1 MPKRTATLPLTLA
14 PHEPGA
20 ALHRWLYDALRAAI
34 LAGDLAPG
42 ARLPGTRDLAE
53 QYQLSRGTALSAFE
67 QLKSEGYLEGSVGSG
82 TYVRRVLPDALL
94 KVGSPR
100 HAPSAPRRASRARRV
115 SGWSERMLPFP
126 NTDPRPTRAFRGN
139 IPALDL
145 FPTALWTKLST
156 RRLRKSSYMQL
167 EGCGPMGYPPL
178 REAVAEYLGTSRGVH
193 CRAEQVAIV
202 SGVQEALDIATR
214 LLVDPGDAVAM
225 EDPGYVGA
233 TCVFST
239 AGARIR
245 PVSLDDEGMR
255 LDRKALRGT
264 RLVYVTPAHQ
274 FPTGITMTLSRRLAL
289 LDWARESGA
298 LIFEDDYDSEYR
310 YAGRPIPALQGLDQG
325 GSVLFAGSFSK
336 VLFPSLRLGYLVVPP
351 DMAPLLEGARSIT
364 CLHAP
369 LLDQAILADFIAEG
383 HFGRH
388 VRRMREI
395 YAERLSE
402 LVHAVQARLGGLL
415 EISAMEAGLQTAA
428 WLPEGWSD
436 FAVAR
441 AARRAGI
448 ELNPISF
455 YAKRPMK
462 RNGLQLGFAALEAAV
477 IRNGVDVLA
486 KVLETFNPAASS

>member
-14 PHEPGA
+14 PRETGA

-53 QYQLSRGTALSAFE
+53 QYQLSRGTVLSAFD
-67 QLKSEGYLEGSVGSG
+67 QLKSEGYLEGNVGSG
-82 TYVRRVLPDALL
+82 TYVRRVLPDTLL
-94 KVGSPR
+94 KVTS
-100 HAPSAPRRASRARRV
+100 PRRAQPALRRTRTRRL

-145 FPTALWTKLST
+145 FPTALWTKLSA
-156 RRLRKSSYMQL
+156 RRLRRSSYLQL

-214 LLVDPGDAVAM
+214 LLVDPGDTVAM

-233 TCVFST
+233 TCVFNT

-245 PVSLDDEGMR
+245 PVGLDDQGMR
-255 LDRKALRGT
+255 LDTKALRGA

-274 FPTGITMTLSRRLAL
+274 FPTGITMSLGRRLAL

-310 YAGRPIPALQGLDQG
+310 YAGRPIPALQGLDRS

-351 DMAPLLEGARSIT
+351 DMAQLLEGARSIT

-383 HFGRH
+383 HFARH

-395 YAERLSE
+395 YAQRLSE
-402 LVHAVQARLGGLL
+402 LVHAVHARLDGLL

-428 WLPEGWSD
+428 WLPAGWND
-436 FAVAR
+436 FAVTR

-455 YAKRPMK
+455 YAKRPLK

-486 KVLETFNPAASS
+486 KVLETFDPAASS